1 MSSTK
6 TRNFVTMYDGT
17 EIDILYYMKEGED
30 ILFAT
35 KDGIYQYC
43 EQPYSANKGEFF
55 KLGIDST
62 GEVMVSTFPG
72 IKTITIDERV
82 EFIINTPGCEK
93 FTILASPDAT
103 ASEIGLAIIKELDI
117 TWERKN

>member
-6 TRNFVTMYDGT
+6 TRSFVTMYDGT
-17 EIDILYYMKEGED
+17 EVDVLFYTKEGED

-43 EQPYSANKGEFF
+43 EQPYSTNKGEFF

>member
-6 TRNFVTMYDGT
+6 IRSFVTMHDGT
-17 EIDILYYMKEGED
+17 EVDVLYYMKEGED

-43 EQPYSANKGEFF
+43 EEPYSTNKGEFF

-62 GEVMVSTFPG
+62 GKVMVSTFPS
-72 IKTITIDERV
+72 IKRIIIDERV
-82 EFIINTPGCEK
+82 EFVINTPGCEK

-103 ASEIGLAIIKELDI
+103 ASEIGLAIIRKLDI

>member
-17 EIDILYYMKEGED
+17 EVDVLFYMKEGED

-35 KDGIYQYC
+35 KDGIYLYC
-43 EQPYSANKGEFF
+43 EQPYSTNKGEFF
-55 KLGIDST
+55 KLDIDFN
-62 GEVMVSTFPG
+62 GEIMVSTFPS
-72 IKTITIDERV
+72 IKNIVIDERV
-82 EFIINTPGCEK
+82 EFVINTPGCEK